1 MPYRGLHS
9 RPAACLEA
17 PDVASRPGETVT
29 LGTALEG
36 IGRGTTAWAVLALAG
51 APELSAQ
58 VGLSSQVAQ
67 VSLVARVAPGAMLH
81 RVSPRVERIRSETS
95 KDVSVSVGLVANSG
109 YCLVVVGTD
118 RPAGTRLWVRG
129 MDGTLRELAN
139 GAAVT
144 VARDGRMAGARER
157 EVSYR
162 VEVAEP
168 DGMNLLPV
176 RYEIRVEPTI

>member
-1 MPYRGLHS
+1 MNLEMAFEGIS
-9 RPAACLEA
+9 R
-17 PDVASRPGETVT
+17 
-29 LGTALEG
+29 GTA
-36 IGRGTTAWAVLALAG
+36 AWAVLALAG

-109 YCLVVVGTD
+109 YRLVVVGTD
-118 RPAGTRLWVRG
+118 RPTGTRLWVRG

-139 GAAVT
+139 GTAVT

-162 VEVAEP
+162 VEAANAG
-168 DGMNLLPV
+168 GMELLPV
-176 RYEIRVEPTI
+176 RYEIRVDPTL